1 MSGGALLK
9 KVSVLVEDPKAGA
22 LGLTLFI
29 CKKNAEGNLYYI
41 NLLLQMTSSE
51 ST

>member
-9 KVSVLVEDPKAGA
+9 KVSVLVKDPKAGA
-22 LGLTLFI
+22 LYLFAN
-29 CKKNAEGNLYYI
+29 KNAEGNLYYI